1 MNPWEE
7 YKKKK
12 ASGSSSEGKGESESS
27 SPWERYKRDNQV
39 TEISFPEAKPIT
51 TPVLRTP
58 SAQNQEQKM
67 GLPNRVQWSG
77 SGFVQEPAV
86 ASVNIV
92 DGGAALR
99 QMQKSQR
106 EDPHIQA
113 AFSAREEKQNYLKET
128 LPAADATSFAEVLDP
143 IVRPVSA
150 ANQKENPFAVPVQ
163 NMAGVA
169 LGYTGS
175 YATAKGLINEME
187 QFRHGETMTPEEIT
201 DYGDRVDQL
210 IRDAQYS
217 LSWLEANRNRIAKEE
232 YDSYQQ
238 YYTWQLQAAGSLKNT
253 VNWYRD
259 GNSAEVLA
267 SHEDLRDSFYSGTA
281 PVDEIN
287 MGIAELEDQIALYD
301 EKIDEM
307 SRYLAGTNLD
317 DATGARWQQ
326 AIDALVEKRQEV
338 AAQLAV
344 EQNKDQYLWAMAF
357 SAKENDANTD
367 QVILEGKEVY
377 QNEYTAWE
385 NQQNEIFL
393 DIVVGYG
400 GGNTGVNLAKE
411 EAARRAREDHPTAV
425 SVEHMTADEQDMFYY
440 LIGAGYEN
448 MAIEYAQQTAIAARS
463 AKLREYSN
471 WAGKN
476 FGTGVLATLGYASL
490 MPFGGYDYLASEG
503 EFAKTGL
510 NASQTIGP
518 GAIRDSLAGGVAAG
532 LNHWSGTIPESVPVF
547 GGKGVGDVYQMG
559 LSMGDS
565 YGSAMA
571 FGPYATLFLGLNA
584 ASSAYN
590 DAIMRGATVEDAQM
604 IGGASGLAEALFEY
618 ISIGKFLDGKVT
630 GQLVK
635 DALIQGGIEASEEA
649 LTSISNEIVDRIVM
663 QDKSNYAIAVEAYME
678 EGLSKAEAEARA
690 SQDFWYSV
698 AWDSVA
704 GFITGGVMGGG
715 QSANVYNAV
724 SDVMKLKD
732 SQNFDDRVNYEIA
745 KRSAGVLDQESS
757 NEQQQKF
764 AAWIVNGQKTSQE
777 TREAVER
784 DFAASERNIR
794 AAQVYEELGSEAAAA
809 EKAGA
814 ILEGIVRGE
823 VTAENISPNQVRDLM
838 LDTKIGADAM
848 SRFLGIE
855 VKQAESNEVESAAK
869 AALQNYARKV
879 TDPKAAEVSAE
890 ETSAQEPQPA
900 AQEVPGQMQE
910 DAEYSAERKTVE
922 AVFEMLLDFGVHK
935 AAAQSLAEQYDPA
948 EGVKPETY
956 ARGAA
961 EAWHYGRAKF
971 SEAEML
977 DKKGFSVDLSEKQR
991 SFAYRIG
998 QVFQRKQ
1005 TAAREAEIRDM
1016 KKTAREGGKNATK
1029 GSVEFHKDIDR
1040 ESLSQRQKVSVE
1052 ALEKLAKALGAKFRL
1067 FQSEISK
1074 DVKPI
1079 GRNGWYDPKT
1089 GEIYIDIQAGEYG
1102 KGTILFTA
1110 AHELTHFIY
1119 QWSPAKF
1126 KILADFLVEQYGKKG
1141 QSVADLVRAQ
1151 QEKAKRNGRKLGWS
1165 EAYHEMVADSM
1176 ETMLSDGKVIEKL
1189 MELRARDKNLVQK
1202 IRAWFKAF
1210 AEKLRAAYRNMSPD
1224 TQEGRLV
1231 AEMADVADR
1240 LKELFTEGLAEAGEN
1255 YRAIGAQKNTAEEGG
1270 LKLHSRDSGIG
1281 ERTYSFA
1288 ELTAKGS
1295 IAGKVIPSSKTVF
1308 LKSDGSID
1316 RSKIADAVIK
1326 QCNSIQT
1333 RAPIPTYYVKVHD
1346 IDKNV
1351 QITKKDL
1358 NHAYLKF
1365 ESKNGKSVPLNS
1377 LINARATL
1385 DLPNILQNS
1394 IEVNRAQRG
1403 DNSEVEFEHI
1413 LLGVTGMEE
1422 ADGNINYYAVR
1433 SVVQARKNQGAV
1445 LTEANILGKLH
1456 AANAKKI
1463 EKPHAQVVKNKTLTR
1478 SPLFSYNIADILE
1491 DVKNKFDDTFA
1502 KDVYQRLGMIRKE
1515 TTFSTDLL
1523 YSDRGNVTSRDVLD
1537 QLDPAQ
1543 ISNEIRRKH
1552 VQEYQNVSRKLDQEQ
1567 RNAAAAREELRQ
1579 LRSGKGKRDMPRIRA
1594 LEEDLRKANNRIDIQ
1609 AGKLLRM
1616 EQGSILQRVLQ
1627 QEQQK
1632 TIDRIRME
1640 DKKAFEAYHAES
1652 RQSHAKEVQ
1661 ELREK
1666 HLAEKKRNS
1675 DTRKKAEMRT
1685 KIKKQIGKLRSLFA
1699 NGTKEKNI
1707 KADLRGTAASVL
1719 ASAELI
1725 FDSAYNYSNEAMV
1738 RNGVGTD
1745 LTDEESRKLNHY
1757 VDLLA
1762 RQDALEAQMELY
1774 AASRSEEDLK
1784 RLETVEKQIARNK
1797 TALSELNRELRTVFE
1812 RERRRLNEVTLSSV
1826 VGSIAEEYAK
1836 LKNSEYGYVQGAY
1849 DEGVYGRLMVLKD
1862 EVDGTIARDMSLTQ
1876 LTALSDAITM
1886 VTTTISNAGKLFVK
1900 GKAEDLRS
1908 CAETVIEEI
1917 KEKKPKN
1924 KSSNVSRLD
1933 KFIYFAWENLKPVY
1947 AMRAIGSKQLEQ
1959 LYWEC
1964 VRAEGVYAKDIAEA
1978 GEFISKMRKK
1988 CGFTKWD
1995 RAARTDFDMGDGRV
2009 FSLNVEQMMSIYAY
2023 SRREQALKHMLEGG
2037 FEFDGNE
2044 TFRKGKFGPKR
2055 SHSQSET
2062 YRVDL
2067 ALLMKISGT
2076 LTEQQRQYAEAM
2088 QDYLS
2093 QMGEKGNEASRMM
2106 YGIDLFTEKH
2116 YFPLKSSKN
2125 FIRSEDVDKQKAET
2139 TASLKNS
2146 GMTKETVV
2154 NANNPIVLSSFDDV
2168 WLSHVIQM
2176 ANYHAFVVPIDNL
2189 NKVFNYTDRS
2199 GTENVSLREVLN
2211 GAYGTAATKY
2221 LEQYIKDLNSGIS
2234 SSDGYNHIFMNLF
2247 GKAKMAATAA
2257 SLSTA
2262 IQQPT
2267 AILRAMAYV
2276 RPDYFLPVIH
2286 GKNSKT
2292 VGISELYGEMK
2303 KYAPIAIIKEMGGF
2317 DVGSNSQAKDY
2328 IGVAEYRGTDKLRG
2342 FLKDGEYRKS
2352 AMNNAFGA
2360 LATWG
2365 DELGWTAIWCAV
2377 KREVAAK
2384 QKQYAPGSEAY
2395 LNACGERFTE
2405 VIALTQV
2412 YDSVNSRSGL
2422 MRSKGDLN
2430 KFATSF
2436 AGEPT
2441 TSLNMLVDA
2450 VMQLRRGG
2458 SKMQAAKS
2466 VVAVFASTVAAA
2478 AAAAVIYAMR
2488 DDDDDKPWGEKWAE
2502 EFGKKLAGELG
2513 VIEIKGRRIPTFIG
2527 SMVPYVRDM
2536 ISVLNGSDVERQD
2549 MSLISDFVASYKKL
2563 SREDVPTYRKVE
2575 EFAGAIAA
2583 FFGVPLRNIMRDARG
2598 IFNAYSAATDDLEGG
2613 SLWDAFKRGFAGKT
2627 ESAAEQLYTAMV
2639 DDDSARAAALKEN
2652 YADDYAFTNAVRGAL
2667 RENDSRIEEAAIA
2680 HANGD
2685 VAEYIRI
2692 VEEILAEGHFDE
2704 QDILAAIRAE
2714 ENGLDQEETGSSEH
2728 KYVKRF
2734 DAADYLNAILSG
2746 DRKTAAAVKD
2756 DLINEYL
2763 NSGKDAQEAQKAFVS
2778 GVRSDIGDRFKTG
2791 ELSYDAAMDYLVR
2804 YGDLSEED
2812 AYWKLDEWSYTVQH
2826 GSDEGYSKQYS
2837 TIAQLAG
2844 NAVADQI
2851 SASITAL
2858 SPEEGYTSVRPVQ
2871 KWEAIVS
2878 ADGLTGQQ
2886 QGEVLKTYMT
2896 DSQVEALEICMDAG
2910 VSAADFVAIYR
2921 AKETVGDQ
2929 NGSWTQDELRAYLD
2943 NSKFTRVQ
2951 KAAIWEAFG
2960 KNWKT
2965 NPYK

>member
-1 MNPWEE
+1 
-7 YKKKK
+7 
-12 ASGSSSEGKGESESS
+12 
-27 SPWERYKRDNQV
+27 
-39 TEISFPEAKPIT
+39 
-51 TPVLRTP
+51 
-58 SAQNQEQKM
+58 
-67 GLPNRVQWSG
+67 
-77 SGFVQEPAV
+77 
-86 ASVNIV
+86 
-92 DGGAALR
+92 
-99 QMQKSQR
+99 
-106 EDPHIQA
+106 
-113 AFSAREEKQNYLKET
+113 
-128 LPAADATSFAEVLDP
+128 
-143 IVRPVSA
+143 
-150 ANQKENPFAVPVQ
+150 
-163 NMAGVA
+163 
-169 LGYTGS
+169 
-175 YATAKGLINEME
+175 
-187 QFRHGETMTPEEIT
+187 
-201 DYGDRVDQL
+201 
-210 IRDAQYS
+210 
-217 LSWLEANRNRIAKEE
+217 
-232 YDSYQQ
+232 
-238 YYTWQLQAAGSLKNT
+238 
-253 VNWYRD
+253 
-259 GNSAEVLA
+259 
-267 SHEDLRDSFYSGTA
+267 
-281 PVDEIN
+281 
-287 MGIAELEDQIALYD
+287 
-301 EKIDEM
+301 
-307 SRYLAGTNLD
+307 
-317 DATGARWQQ
+317 
-326 AIDALVEKRQEV
+326 
-338 AAQLAV
+338 
-344 EQNKDQYLWAMAF
+344 
-357 SAKENDANTD
+357 
-367 QVILEGKEVY
+367 
-377 QNEYTAWE
+377 
-385 NQQNEIFL
+385 
-393 DIVVGYG
+393 
-400 GGNTGVNLAKE
+400 
-411 EAARRAREDHPTAV
+411 
-425 SVEHMTADEQDMFYY
+425 
-440 LIGAGYEN
+440 
-448 MAIEYAQQTAIAARS
+448 
-463 AKLREYSN
+463 
-471 WAGKN
+471 
-476 FGTGVLATLGYASL
+476 
-490 MPFGGYDYLASEG
+490 
-503 EFAKTGL
+503 
-510 NASQTIGP
+510 
-518 GAIRDSLAGGVAAG
+518 
-532 LNHWSGTIPESVPVF
+532 
-547 GGKGVGDVYQMG
+547 
-559 LSMGDS
+559 
-565 YGSAMA
+565 MA
-571 FGPYATLFLGLNA
+571 FGPYAIIPLGLSA
-584 ASSAYN
+584 ASSQSN
-590 DAIMRGATVEDAQM
+590 DVLMRGGTHEQAAIEGLV
-604 IGGASGLAEALFEY
+604 SGLAEVLWEKW
-618 ISIGKFLDGKVT
+618 SIGKFLGKASGSAARDIANQFLT
-630 GQLVK
+630 
-635 DALIQGGIEASEEA
+635 EASEEVFTS
-649 LTSISNEIVDRIVM
+649 LTVEAVDRIIM
-663 QDKSNYAIAVEAYME
+663 REQSSYNLNVEKLMRE
-678 EGLSKAEAEARA
+678 DGLSREEAELAADKQFCEDIAWEFVSSGFSGAIMSSAKTIGVYATADKLIRMQNSSNHNELYESALAYEAAGVKPGDSSAQARQKLA
-690 SQDFWYSV
+690 QWIND
-698 AWDSVA
+698 
-704 GFITGGVMGGG
+704 G
-715 QSANVYNAV
+715 ANVPAFLMRKMNGEFTAQGQVQTEQRADAV
-724 SDVMKLKD
+724 QEANPD
-732 SQNFDDRVNYEIA
+732 STVI
-745 KRSAGVLDQESS
+745 RSEG
-757 NEQQQKF
+757 
-764 AAWIVNGQKTSQE
+764 T
-777 TREAVER
+777 
-784 DFAASERNIR
+784 
-794 AAQVYEELGSEAAAA
+794 QVYLDLGLSLQMAEE
-809 EKAGA
+809 AGA

-823 VTAENISPNQVRDLM
+823 VTAENISLNQVRDLM

-869 AALQNYARKV
+869 AALQNYASKV
-879 TDPKAAEVSAE
+879 TDPKAAEVSSE

-910 DAEYSAERKTVE
+910 DAEQPAERKTVE

-935 AAAQSLAEQYDPA
+935 GAAQSLAEQYDPA

-1005 TAAREAEIRDM
+1005 TAARETEIRDM

-1040 ESLSQRQKVSVE
+1040 ESLSQRQKASVE

-1067 FQSEISK
+1067 YQSERTENG
-1074 DVKPI
+1074 KPI

-1089 GEIYIDIQAGEYG
+1089 GEIHIDIQAGEKG
-1102 KGTILFTA
+1102 EGTILFTA
-1110 AHELTHFIY
+1110 AHELSHFIY

-1126 KILADFLVEQYGKKG
+1126 KILADFLVEQYGKRG

-1165 EAYHEMVADSM
+1165 EAYQEMVADSM
-1176 ETMLSDGKVIEKL
+1176 ETMLADGKITEKL
-1189 MELRARDKNLVQK
+1189 MELRARDKGLVQK
-1202 IRAWFKAF
+1202 IRVWFKDF
-1210 AEKLRAAYRNMSPD
+1210 AKRLRAAYKNMG
-1224 TQEGRLV
+1224 TETTEGRLV
-1231 AEMADVADR
+1231 AEMVGVTER
-1240 LKELFTEGLAEAGEN
+1240 LQELFAEALAEAGEN
-1255 YRAIGAQKNTAEEGG
+1255 YRAIGAQKNTADEGG
-1270 LKLHSRDSGIG
+1270 VMFSSRGSIGTEQISIPTGQKFDVNRYIQDRNGILLNDIKARLSDVQDMEPVFTLDATEFQKQSPSDRDLFEKVLAYFEQVGGSVYRSEIGKVHLNAAGIRDSIGHGVGRVKAATFAAVPTVIEKGKIYFLGEYDERGYDTYLFIAPISFADAPTAGFYVGCYVIKDINTLRYKLHEVLTISKEGMPPIQTEADLDG
-1281 ERTYSFA
+1281 ELLRSD
-1288 ELTAKGS
+1288 
-1295 IAGKVIPSSKTVF
+1295 IPSS
-1308 LKSDGSID
+1308 D
-1316 RSKIADAVIK
+1316 
-1326 QCNSIQT
+1326 
-1333 RAPIPTYYVKVHD
+1333 
-1346 IDKNV
+1346 
-1351 QITKKDL
+1351 
-1358 NHAYLKF
+1358 
-1365 ESKNGKSVPLNS
+1365 SVPQQTENG
-1377 LINARATL
+1377 NTK
-1385 DLPNILQNS
+1385 NEIL
-1394 IEVNRAQRG
+1394 
-1403 DNSEVEFEHI
+1403 
-1413 LLGVTGMEE
+1413 
-1422 ADGNINYYAVR
+1422 
-1433 SVVQARKNQGAV
+1433 
-1445 LTEANILGKLH
+1445 
-1456 AANAKKI
+1456 
-1463 EKPHAQVVKNKTLTR
+1463 
-1478 SPLFSYNIADILE
+1478 
-1491 DVKNKFDDTFA
+1491 
-1502 KDVYQRLGMIRKE
+1502 
-1515 TTFSTDLL
+1515 
-1523 YSDRGNVTSRDVLD
+1523 SDRGNVTSRDVLD

-1552 VQEYQNVSRKLDQEQ
+1552 VQEYQNISRKLEQEQ
-1567 RNAAAAREELRQ
+1567 KNAAAAREELRQ

-1594 LEEDLRKANNRIDIQ
+1594 LEEDLRKANNRIDIH

-1632 TIDRIRME
+1632 TIDRIRRE
-1640 DKKAFEAYHAES
+1640 DKKAFESYRAEF
-1652 RQSHAKEVQ
+1652 RRSHAKEVQ

-1685 KIKKQIGKLRSLFA
+1685 KIKKQIGKLRSLFV

-1908 CAETVIEEI
+1908 CVETVISEI
-1917 KEKKPKN
+1917 RERRPKN

-1933 KFIYFAWENLKPVY
+1933 KFINFAWGNLKPVY

-1978 GEFISKMRKK
+1978 GEFISKMRKQ

-2067 ALLMKISGT
+2067 ALLRKITNT
-2076 LTEQQRQYAEAM
+2076 LTDQQRQYAEAM

-2139 TASLKNS
+2139 TTSLKNS
-2146 GMTKETVV
+2146 GMTKETVA

-2168 WLSHVIQM
+2168 WLSHVNQM

-2189 NKVFNYTDRS
+2189 NKVYNYTDRG

-2221 LEQYIKDLNSGIS
+2221 LEQYIKDLNGGIS

-2247 GKAKMAATAA
+2247 GKAKMAATTA

-2286 GKNSKT
+2286 GRSSRT
-2292 VGISELYGEMK
+2292 VEITQLYEEMK
-2303 KYAPIAIIKEMGGF
+2303 KYAPIAVIKEMGGF
-2317 DVGSNSQAKDY
+2317 DVGSSRQAKDY
-2328 IGVAEYRGTDKLRG
+2328 IGAAEYRGTDKLRG

-2360 LATWG
+2360 LAIWG

-2384 QKQYAPGSEAY
+2384 QKQFVPGSEAY
-2395 LNACGERFTE
+2395 LKACGERFTE

-2450 VMQLRRGG
+2450 VLQFRRGG
-2458 SKMQAAKS
+2458 KMQAAKS
-2466 VVAVFASTVAAA
+2466 VVSVFTSIIAAA
-2478 AAAAVIYAMR
+2478 AAASVVYAMR
-2488 DDDDDKPWGEKWAE
+2488 DDDDDKPWSEKWAE
-2502 EFGKKLAGELG
+2502 EFGNKLAGELG
-2513 VIEIKGRRIPTFIG
+2513 VIEIRGKRVPTLIG
-2527 SMVPYVRDM
+2527 SMIPYVRDLVS
-2536 ISVLNGSDVERQD
+2536 ILNGSDVERPD
-2549 MSLISDFVASYKKL
+2549 MSLASDLVSAFNKL
-2563 SREDVPTYRKVE
+2563 TREDVPTYRKVE

-2613 SLWDAFKRGFAGKT
+2613 NLWDAFKRGFAGET
-2627 ESAAEQLYTAMV
+2627 ISADKQLYAAMTSGDTGRV
-2639 DDDSARAAALKEN
+2639 AALRDN
-2652 YADDYAFTNAVRGAL
+2652 YKDDYAFTSAVRSAL
-2667 RENDSRIEEAAIA
+2667 KENDPRIEEAANA
-2680 HANGD
+2680 HHAGQ
-2685 VAEYIRI
+2685 VSEYIRI
-2692 VEEILAEGHFDE
+2692 VNEIVAEGHFDE
-2704 QDILAAIRAE
+2704 QDVLAAVKSAE
-2714 ENGLDQEETGSSEH
+2714 SGIDAEDSGTSEH
-2728 KYVKRF
+2728 KHVKRF
-2734 DAADYLNAILSG
+2734 DTADYLNAVIAG
-2746 DRKTAAAVKD
+2746 DTKTAGVVRE
-2756 DLINEYL
+2756 DLIEEYV
-2763 NSGKDAQEAQKAFVS
+2763 SGGKSAQEADKAFVS
-2778 GVRSDIGDRFKTG
+2778 GIRNDIGDRFKTG
-2791 ELSYDAAMDYLVR
+2791 EIGYDTALDYLIR
-2804 YGDLSEED
+2804 YGGLSEED

-2837 TIAQLAG
+2837 AIARIAG
-2844 NAVADQI
+2844 EDAADRVSSSI
-2851 SASITAL
+2851 ASL
-2858 SPEEGYTSVRPVQ
+2858 VPETGYTSVRPVQ

-2896 DSQVEALEICMDAG
+2896 DSQIEALEICMDAE

-2929 NGSWTQDELRAYLD
+2929 NSNWSQDELRAYLD
-2943 NSKFTRVQ
+2943 KSMFTRSQ